1 MHKTDHTKK
10 RLLHVLESIIAGVGA
25 LLGLSFIGVIAQSAH
40 AMMLMHGFR
49 VIHPPAGA
57 NFLIVTQGHLSLAI
71 LEGLITL
78 VIVAMSV
85 QRIKQKFL
93 T

>member
-1 MHKTDHTKK
+1 VQW
-10 RLLHVLESIIAGVGA
+10 LPIAIG
-25 LLGLSFIGVIAQSAH
+25 LGLVI
-40 AMMLMHGFR
+40 MLMHGFK

-57 NFLIVTQGHLSLAI
+57 NFLIVTQGHLTLSI
-71 LEGLITL
+71 LEPLIIGLITL
-78 VIVAMSV
+78 VIVAMSI